1 MYYSHFFLQ
10 WWTSTHV
17 KFISTQC
24 ASSLFSSSAWVS
36 SCCCYPRTGTSASS
50 SSAQS
55 CANVT
60 SQLRAAQRRV
70 LPQGSTGEG
79 EPGPPCQHL
88 HIDSM
93 KHHDTM
99 QTHHT
104 QTEGG
109 RHTLVSILGRVT
121 RLVTC
126 PLFHAA
132 PWVKKRISDC
142 SLTSNISSRRGGTDC
157 VSFIWCPFHSDVIRV
172 GAWTCDGCNPSY
184 PKKWSGLTDWV
195 MYYSLLNL

>member
-132 PWVKKRISDC
+132 PWVKKGFQTALWPVTFHPGGEAQTVYHSFDVHSTQMLSELVHGLVMVVIL
-142 SLTSNISSRRGGTDC
+142 LT
-157 VSFIWCPFHSDVIRV
+157 
-172 GAWTCDGCNPSY
+172 
-184 PKKWSGLTDWV
+184 PKNDQV
-195 MYYSLLNL
+195 